1 MQIIHQDNRIIV
13 CCKPAG
19 VLSTDEPGGLPE
31 LVRAALGDS
40 KACVKTVHR
49 LDRVVGGLMVLARS
63 RVAAQLLSQQMA
75 QGEFEKEYLAVCHGA
90 PAEETGR
97 MEDPLRRAPAERKTY
112 VTHTPGP
119 DAQPASLSYRVLE
132 QRDGR
137 SLVAIRL
144 HTGRTHQI
152 RCQFASRG
160 LPLVGDRKYGTDD
173 GCPIALW
180 SHALGFRHPQS
191 DEALRFF
198 LPPPDAAPWD
208 SFSSDMRGV
217 GFAVLK

>member
-1 MQIIHQDNRIIV
+1 MQIIHLDNRIIV

-90 PAEETGR
+90 PAEK
-97 MEDPLRRAPAERKTY
+97 A
-112 VTHTPGP
+112 
-119 DAQPASLSYRVLE
+119 
-132 QRDGR
+132 
-137 SLVAIRL
+137 
-144 HTGRTHQI
+144 
-152 RCQFASRG
+152 
-160 LPLVGDRKYGTDD
+160 
-173 GCPIALW
+173 GCP
-180 SHALGFRHPQS
+180 
-191 DEALRFF
+191 
-198 LPPPDAAPWD
+198 
-208 SFSSDMRGV
+208 
-217 GFAVLK
+217 